1 MVARQL
7 EEVRARIARAA
18 TRAGRDPAD
27 VTLLA
32 VSKGRDDDEVL
43 AAYRAGQRD
52 FGENRAAGLTERLRS
67 DLPGDIRW
75 HFVGT
80 LQRRK
85 VGIVAPVVVLL
96 HSLDRLALA
105 RSWSTQEVASPVLLQ
120 VNVAREP
127 QKHGFDPDE
136 LLDSVDRV
144 SALGISVE
152 GLMTIPPRPEQPE
165 DSRGWFEMLAALGER
180 LQERHPAAVQ
190 LSMGMTDDLEVAV
203 EAGAT
208 IVRVGR
214 AIFEPAPAGDTDRA
228 DVPR

>member
-7 EEVRARIARAA
+7 GEIKARIAGAA
-18 TRAGRDPAD
+18 RRAGRDPAD

-32 VSKGRDDDEVL
+32 VSKGRTDDEVL

-52 FGENRAAGLTERLRS
+52 FGENRAAGLAERLRS
-67 DLPGDIRW
+67 DLPDDIRW

-85 VGIVAPVVVLL
+85 VAFVAPVVVLL
-96 HSLDRLALA
+96 HSLDRPALA

-136 LLDSVDRV
+136 LLDVADHV
-144 SALGISVE
+144 SDLGISVE
-152 GLMTIPPRPEQPE
+152 GLMTIPPRPEQPA
-165 DSRGWFEMLAALGER
+165 DSRRWFEMLAALGER
-180 LQERHPAAVQ
+180 LREHHPAAVQ
-190 LSMGMTDDLEVAV
+190 LSMGMTDDFEIGV